1 MGDPR
6 VHFAAE
12 RTLLAWIRT
21 GLTVMAFGFLVAR
34 FGVFLRIAAAQLG
47 AEAHTPRFAP
57 LSHAIGVLLVVA
69 GTFSILLAA
78 REHRAFLRTL
88 PEDDRPEG
96 RDARLHERLAAF
108 LGLLGVLLTVYLVL

>member
-1 MGDPR
+1 
-6 VHFAAE
+6 
-12 RTLLAWIRT
+12 
-21 GLTVMAFGFLVAR
+21 MAFGFLVAR

>member
-1 MGDPR
+1 
-6 VHFAAE
+6 
-12 RTLLAWIRT
+12 
-21 GLTVMAFGFLVAR
+21 MAFGFLVAR

-57 LSHAIGVLLVVA
+57 LSHAIGVGLVLA
-69 GTFSILLAA
+69 GTFSILVAA

-88 PEDDRPEG
+88 VDSDRPAG